1 MNIII
6 QEFNLKNCNFYFI
19 LRNSGPD
26 YKNFQKVII
35 LSVGLFNWQL
45 CVIELKD
52 QIDNSR
58 IVCFSCIA
66 LLKSSPY
73 DNCYVE

>member
-6 QEFNLKNCNFYFI
+6 QEFNLKNYIFYFI
-19 LRNSGPD
+19 LINSGPD

-52 QIDNSR
+52 QIDHSR
-58 IVCFSCIA
+58 IVYFSCIA
-66 LLKSSPY
+66 LLKSSP
-73 DNCYVE
+73 